1 MAVTMG
7 RTSGFRSIIYYTFS
21 WIALELAGSSVAIVR
36 IGVGRHSKVS
46 YSTRLPAGQGSL

>member
-7 RTSGFRSIIYYTFS
+7 RTSGFRSIIYTFS

-36 IGVGRHSKVS
+36 IGVERH
-46 YSTRLPAGQGSL
+46 